1 MGASPHGDRCGR
13 EQDEAG
19 EEDPAGAEAVAEGP
33 GHEQQRGEDQRVGV
47 DHPFEAGDIRGKADA
62 ERVESDVDDADVE
75 QDDDEAEGGA
85 DQRQPRSGSVGRGH
99 RDNPDNRSCPEN
111 ARARSMRKFGIYAND
126 PGDFAQMA
134 DWEDIRHFL
143 AVAQSGTLSGAAR
156 SLRVDHATVSR
167 RLAALEAALDVRL
180 VDRLPR
186 SCRLTAIGRQVLE
199 QALAME
205 AGAHGIARLA
215 KAAHAPLVGRV
226 GLSAPPVLV
235 THVLAGQLTRFRA
248 AYPDIR
254 LSLSA
259 EAQQVSLSRREADVA
274 LRLVRPNEAGSVTRK
289 LGTMAFGLYAHR
301 AYAHLDAPEKWQ
313 FIAYDQHFADM
324 PQQSWLLGIAGERR
338 WSAN

>member
-1 MGASPHGDRCGR
+1 
-13 EQDEAG
+13 
-19 EEDPAGAEAVAEGP
+19 
-33 GHEQQRGEDQRVGV
+33 
-47 DHPFEAGDIRGKADA
+47 
-62 ERVESDVDDADVE
+62 
-75 QDDDEAEGGA
+75 
-85 DQRQPRSGSVGRGH
+85 
-99 RDNPDNRSCPEN
+99 
-111 ARARSMRKFGIYAND
+111 MRKFGIYAND

-274 LRLVRPNEAGSVTRK
+274 LRLVRPDEAGSVTRK

-324 PQQSWLLGIAGERR
+324 PQQSWLLGIAGERPVVCELTHSSEHLIAAR
-338 WSAN
+338 AGVGVAGLPCFLGEPDRDLVRIREDVPPFARDIWLAVHRDLRKAPAVRAVMDFVAGVIAENRDLSIG